1 MLDKQWA
8 LNLPNI
14 APNIASQVLIFSID
28 TRILWVT
35 WEMPVC
41 FGCYVMLV
49 FIHLSSVL
57 VDTKVKDAWRAW
69 SARGW
74 RRCARQLMALRLAR
88 RPEVQQQFFCNG
100 YNWHV
105 AWVVVSTSSQ
115 SKLLWREGIQASFW
129 APYSCGTHWDSEVS
143 ATPPNYMLEEN
154 VSEKGSLNGSSWV
167 VPR

>member
-115 SKLLWREGIQASFW
+115 SKLLWRKAFRRRFEHHTLAELI
-129 APYSCGTHWDSEVS
+129 GTVRCRQRHLTTCWKRTFQRRAVWT
-143 ATPPNYMLEEN
+143 AHR
-154 VSEKGSLNGSSWV
+154 G
-167 VPR
+167 